1 MYEGQDQ
8 VLVVVGADF
17 PVAVQ
22 LKLGVLY
29 HDLIIQM
36 EDYTLD
42 HVGGGANISFFRNLL
57 SYIPS
62 EHVQL
67 EYVVGGVLWGV
78 LL

>member
-42 HVGGGANISFFRNLL
+42 HVGGGARNITPFRLL
-57 SYIPS
+57 
-62 EHVQL
+62 
-67 EYVVGGVLWGV
+67 
-78 LL
+78 